1 MQTVPFVKLKN
12 AHPCKGFRENA
23 GLTEERETGVADEP
37 QKETVLIS
45 QMRDRTCALLRLQY
59 SGAEAA
65 WRSLLPHRAGRPLS
79 PILIKAEAWSI

>member
-23 GLTEERETGVADEP
+23 GLAEERETGVADEP

-45 QMRDRTCALLRLQY
+45 QTRDRTRVLLHLQ
-59 SGAEAA
+59 
-65 WRSLLPHRAGRPLS
+65 
-79 PILIKAEAWSI
+79 